1 MTDEMKQ
8 QFTNRITHANAVE
21 LLVILYDM
29 FDEYAKEAKSGYADG
44 KKGDDASKEALE
56 HASDVLKH
64 LRNDLDFSHD
74 KELCKRLFSIYTYC
88 QELLS
93 KATYNG
99 SYDTV
104 QEARDLIK
112 PLREAYAQ
120 LSENDNSE
128 PLMENV
134 PDTVAGYTYGKTDV
148 NEAEIS
154 PDSNRGF
161 LV

>member
-8 QFTNRITHANAVE
+8 QFTKRITHANAVE

-44 KKGDDASKEALE
+44 KKGDDASREALE

-64 LRNDLDFSHD
+64 LKNDLDFSHNE
-74 KELCKRLFSIYTYC
+74 KLVKSLYAIYTYC

-112 PLREAYAQ
+112 PLRDSYEQVAKQ
-120 LSENDNSE
+120 DNSA
-128 PLMENV
+128 PMMQNV
-134 PDTVAGYTYGKTDV
+134 PNTVAGLTYGKTDV
-148 NEAEIS
+148 NETQIEAG
-154 PDSNRGF
+154 SNRGF